1 MRFRRPSLAGFPLA
15 LGILFFLAGSVF
27 VPLLGIQNDEVF
39 FAGGMYEPY
48 EYRYGIELFGERVPL
63 MLLSY
68 LGATK
73 TWFYAALFSVWPE
86 SLESLR
92 WPMLAAGAVVIWLFF
107 LLLRRAGG
115 LRAAMAGAALLAADA
130 LFLLV
135 TLWGPAMFYHLLLV
149 AALVLFVEYHRT
161 RRQWALAGAFFCL
174 GLGMW
179 DKALFLWA
187 LAGMSLAALAAFP
200 RLVWRAVTVRNAVA
214 AAAAFSL
221 GALPL
226 LLFNVASRGETLR
239 GNSSFTLSELNIK
252 ARQLYVSLDGSM
264 LFDWMVSP
272 PDREHARQPSRAL
285 ERASVW
291 LAAASGNPRR
301 SIAPLAY
308 LLALLLVPFLW
319 RSPARAPAVFSL
331 VFIAVAWFQMAITRN
346 AGGAAHHTILLW
358 PMPHLLAAVIFAE
371 ASRRIGRAGVP
382 ALAAVVLL
390 VAGSNALVVNHYFAQ
405 AVRYGPGLN
414 FSDAVFPMA
423 KVVAASRARQI
434 VLTDWG
440 MTDSLRLLGGGTL
453 PLQIATD
460 PLRSPS
466 PGDRERQLM
475 RGWISDPRHVF
486 VGHTEAAEFQPG
498 SRARLRKMAGEL
510 GYTPDGLQVIKDEC
524 GRPVYEVFRFKPA
537 PAAP

>member
-1 MRFRRPSLAGFPLA
+1 MRFRSQFPA
-15 LGILFFLAGSVF
+15 AFPVVLGILFFLAGSAF

-39 FAGGMYEPY
+39 FAGGMYQPY
-48 EYRYGIELFGERVPL
+48 EYRYGIRLFGERVPL

-73 TWFYAALFSVWPE
+73 TWFYAALFSIWPE

-107 LLLRRAGG
+107 LLLRRVGG

-135 TLWGPAMFYHLLLV
+135 TLWGPAMFYHLFLV
-149 AALVLFVEYHRT
+149 AALLLFVEYQRT
-161 RRQWALAGAFFCL
+161 QRRWALAGAFFCL

-187 LAGMSLAALAAFP
+187 LGGMSLAALAAFP
-200 RLVWRAVTVRNAVA
+200 RLVWRAVTPRNA
-214 AAAAFSL
+214 AAAAVAFSL

-239 GNSSFTLSELNIK
+239 GNSSFTLSELNTK
-252 ARQLYVSLDGSM
+252 ARQLHASLDGSM

-272 PDREHARQPSRAL
+272 PDPAYARQPSAAI
-285 ERASVW
+285 ERASLR
-291 LAAASGNPRR
+291 LAEESGNPQR

-308 LLALLLVPFLW
+308 LLALLLLPFLW
-319 RSPARAPAVFSL
+319 RSPARAPAVFAL

-358 PMPHLLAAVIFAE
+358 PMPQLFAAVVFAE
-371 ASRRIGRAGVP
+371 ASRRIGKAGIPV
-382 ALAAVVLL
+382 LAVVVLL
-390 VAGSNALVVNHYFAQ
+390 VAGSNALVLNQYFAR
-405 AVRYGPGLN
+405 AVRYGPGTN
-414 FSDAVFPMA
+414 FTDAVFPMA

-453 PLQIATD
+453 PLLIATD
-460 PLRSPS
+460 PLRNPS
-466 PGDRERQLM
+466 PGEKEWQLV
-475 RGWISDPRHVF
+475 RNWISDPRHIF

-510 GYTPDGLQVIKDEC
+510 GYTPDGLEIIKDEC

-537 PAAP
+537 CLER